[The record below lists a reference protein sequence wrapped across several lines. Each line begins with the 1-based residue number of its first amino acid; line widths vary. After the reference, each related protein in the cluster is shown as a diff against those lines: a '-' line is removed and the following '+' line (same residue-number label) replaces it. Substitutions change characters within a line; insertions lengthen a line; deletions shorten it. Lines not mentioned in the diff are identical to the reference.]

1 MALAVTTRSYDNART
16 GANTQETVLTPAL
29 VGSNMLVKRFS
40 LVVTDDPRI
49 EAQPLFVSGV
59 QLDGQAPRDIVYVCT
74 MANNVWAFD
83 ADTGQAVWP
92 APVNLG
98 PPLLQGPQLFD
109 INTLWGILSTPV
121 VDLETN
127 TIYIVCWT
135 SHDGSQANAQ
145 FQLHALDIVTGQ
157 QREQPITIAA
167 DATAQGAPN
176 SRFVPSHNKQRAA
189 LLLTTTRDPGGAE
202 HKTLFAAFAVTNETD
217 DPTSHGWIIAFDVDA
232 FRQTA
237 AWCTSSHG
245 QGCGIWQGGAGIAQ
259 DEAGDLYVMT
269 GNYGIEVPPAGG
281 GSAAEHRQA
290 PLHAAASRQR
300 PGTS

>member
-40 LVVTDDPRI
+40 LDVTDDPRI

-109 INTLWGILSTPV
+109 INKLWGILSTRWSISKPTRSISSAGQATTEV
-121 VDLETN
+121 RPTRN
-127 TIYIVCWT
+127 FSSTRWT
-135 SHDGSQANAQ
+135 SSRDSSVSSQ
-145 FQLHALDIVTGQ
+145 
-157 QREQPITIAA
+157 
-167 DATAQGAPN
+167 
-176 SRFVPSHNKQRAA
+176 
-189 LLLTTTRDPGGAE
+189 
-202 HKTLFAAFAVTNETD
+202 
-217 DPTSHGWIIAFDVDA
+217 
-232 FRQTA
+232 
-237 AWCTSSHG
+237 
-245 QGCGIWQGGAGIAQ
+245 
-259 DEAGDLYVMT
+259 
-269 GNYGIEVPPAGG
+269 
-281 GSAAEHRQA
+281 
-290 PLHAAASRQR
+290 
-300 PGTS
+300 